1 MIVQSSGWLLQTN
14 TMTTLF
20 SRHQDRAGQFTLVS
34 LETFELQSVLC
45 PELEPSVDLGERRI
59 LVYLAIAGDLAQ
71 IFLEI
76 AQDGCRVG

>member
-1 MIVQSSGWLLQTN
+1 MSN
-14 TMTTLF
+14 
-20 SRHQDRAGQFTLVS
+20 RAGQFTLVS